1 MPGWGLPKVRIVLT
15 KYHEEA
21 TVIRKSVKQVSVEA
35 CRRSTGKA
43 DSSVIELNPEST
55 AGNKASPMN
64 ALCRL
69 KIQQNEAIPILS
81 AHARE
86 VTDNVNLHAPSK
98 NVNVRH
104 PIDVFTGGL
113 RDASLGDHHGDQKA
127 LRASNLYP
135 SEIPHEH
142 TGDEPCRVDERIS
155 SRYDLLV
162 RRYIAMQEV
171 TKLESQAGKG
181 LIIEIKV

>member
-1 MPGWGLPKVRIVLT
+1 MPGWGLPEVRIVLT

-21 TVIRKSVKQVSVEA
+21 TIIRKSVKQVRVEA
-35 CRRSTGKA
+35 GRRSTRNAG
-43 DSSVIELNPEST
+43 SSVIELNPELKT
-55 AGNKASPMN
+55 GDKTLHAHAPYIF
-64 ALCRL
+64 
-69 KIQQNEAIPILS
+69 KIQHNEAIPALS
-81 AHARE
+81 AHVGE
-86 VTDNVNLHAPSK
+86 VTDNVDLHEPSK
-98 NVNVRH
+98 NVNVGH
-104 PIDVFTGGL
+104 PIDAFTGGL
-113 RDASLGDHHGDQKA
+113 RNVSLGDHHGDQKA
-127 LRASNLYP
+127 LRSSILYP
-135 SEIPHEH
+135 SQIPRDH